1 MGLDEKPKLYVF
13 TKNPVII
20 SKREACSDKEVL
32 EAYYEHCIRE
42 IVRDFITSILQEMS
56 HEELDHY
63 RIMSL
68 DILVELIDLADKSEI
83 VQTVISVMVNKF
95 GDKVKKVQCHA
106 INKLISLVRSH
117 HQKDV
122 IMAIIMREINLFMER
137 PGTKPSH
144 RIYALG
150 FLNKVVGTLA

>member
-1 MGLDEKPKLYVF
+1 
-13 TKNPVII
+13 
-20 SKREACSDKEVL
+20 
-32 EAYYEHCIRE
+32 
-42 IVRDFITSILQEMS
+42 MS

-83 VQTVISVMVNKF
+83 VQTVISVIVNKF

-117 HQKDV
+117 H
-122 IMAIIMREINLFMER
+122 
-137 PGTKPSH
+137 
-144 RIYALG
+144 
-150 FLNKVVGTLA
+150 

>member
-1 MGLDEKPKLYVF
+1 
-13 TKNPVII
+13 VII

-32 EAYYEHCIRE
+32 DAYYEHCIRE
-42 IVRDFITSILQEMS
+42 ILRDFITSVLQEMS

-83 VQTVISVMVNKF
+83 VQTVISVIVNKF

-117 HQKDV
+117 H
-122 IMAIIMREINLFMER
+122 
-137 PGTKPSH
+137 
-144 RIYALG
+144 
-150 FLNKVVGTLA
+150 

>member
-1 MGLDEKPKLYVF
+1 MF

-32 EAYYEHCIRE
+32 DAYYEHCIRE
-42 IVRDFITSILQEMS
+42 IVRDFITSVLQEMS

-68 DILVELIDLADKSEI
+68 DIDLADKSEI

-117 HQKDV
+117 HQKEV
-122 IMAIIMREINLFMER
+122 IMAIVMREINLFMER